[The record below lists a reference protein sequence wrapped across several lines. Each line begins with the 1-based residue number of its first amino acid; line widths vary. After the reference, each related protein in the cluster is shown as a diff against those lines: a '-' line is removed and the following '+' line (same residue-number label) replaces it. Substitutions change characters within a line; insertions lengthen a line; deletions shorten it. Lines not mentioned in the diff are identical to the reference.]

1 MSGGGGLKRVKVY
14 PAALTAVCSAA
25 AAGVSLAT
33 EEKGNRQPNESSGHQ
48 RIINWWR
55 RASLRAYSA
64 MVKQAQKN
72 SPLYPMHQ
80 TDLFNKIEIR
90 KRESGKHSKRTLNFE

>member
-14 PAALTAVCSAA
+14 PAALTAVCSAT

-64 MVKQAQKN
+64 MVKQAQKKLA
-72 SPLYPMHQ
+72 PLSDAPNGSVQ
-80 TDLFNKIEIR
+80 QDRNP
-90 KRESGKHSKRTLNFE
+90 